1 MSDKQIHIFAQKF
14 SQHPEFATQLRQR
27 WYNLKSNA
35 VLKRLGKKK
44 QRKILP
50 ITLLAN
56 QIHFEKLN
64 LKLSARL
71 MTMKFI
77 QYKD

>member
-1 MSDKQIHIFAQKF
+1 MPFKTI
-14 SQHPEFATQLRQR
+14 RQEKTTKDIAN
-27 WYNLKSNA
+27 Y
-35 VLKRLGKKK
+35 
-44 QRKILP
+44 
-50 ITLLAN
+50 TLLAN

-77 QYKD
+77 QYND